1 MIQAVQEATHVEF
14 MALNIRNAETE
25 ELATALAALTGETK
39 TEAVRRALEE
49 RLERTRRMRG
59 RRRLLDDI
67 NEIAAHCA
75 ALPVVDDRSVE
86 AIMGY
91 DPHGLPRG

>member
-1 MIQAVQEATHVEF
+1 

-25 ELATALAALTGETK
+25 ALATALAALTGETK
-39 TEAVRRALEE
+39 TEAVRRSLQE
-49 RLERTRRMRG
+49 RMERTRRLRG

-75 ALPVVDDRSVE
+75 ALPVVDDRGAE
-86 AIMGY
+86 AILGY
-91 DPHGLPRG
+91 DAHGLPRG